1 VRRAPLGCALLA
13 ALLAVQGCDMGKGW
27 GLVEGCIHMPGCS
40 LDPDEAPFETCAEDA
55 HDFTFRPDFFSGEVF
70 DDGSL
75 TIRAQKGGYRIGE
88 SDGIVIT
95 VPDHSWVSE
104 HLVADPDSVL
114 EEEKLAVVSLAE
126 LDGLP
131 VEERFKVSV
140 YLNGSC
146 PGSSVSFNEG
156 VGTIW
161 FHSMYQNRDD
171 GDPRDTPLIHLEFDL
186 VFVDAWPDLE
196 PQPDSPRLDV
206 HGELR
211 FPYQRG
217 SPAQPYP

>member
-1 VRRAPLGCALLA
+1 MRRASLTGALLA

-27 GLVEGCIHMPGCS
+27 GRVEGCIHLPGCR
-40 LDPDEAPFETCAEDA
+40 LDPDQEPYAACTEDTY
-55 HDFTFRPDFFSGEVF
+55 DFLFRPDFFSGELF

-88 SDGIVIT
+88 SDGLVIT
-95 VPDHSWVSE
+95 VPDYAWIAD
-104 HLVADPDSVL
+104 HLVADPENVL
-114 EEEKLAVVSLAE
+114 EEEKLAVVPLSE

-131 VEERFKVSV
+131 VEERFKVSM

-146 PGSSVSFNEG
+146 PGASFNEG

-161 FHSMYQNRDD
+161 FHSMYQNTDN
-171 GDPRDTPLIHLEFDL
+171 GDPENTPLIHLEFDL
-186 VFVDAWPDLE
+186 SFVDAWPYEE

-211 FPYQRG
+211 FHYQRG

>member
-1 VRRAPLGCALLA
+1 MRRAPLGCALVA

-40 LDPDEAPFETCAEDA
+40 LDPDDVPFETCAEDA
-55 HDFTFRPDFFSGEVF
+55 YDFSFQPDFFSGEVF

-95 VPDHSWVSE
+95 VPDRSWVSE
-104 HLVADPDSVL
+104 HLVADPDDVL
-114 EEEKLAVVSLAE
+114 EEEKITVVPLAE

-131 VEERFKVSV
+131 VEERFKVSM

-161 FHSMYQNRDD
+161 FHSMYQNTDD
-171 GDPRDTPLIHLEFDL
+171 GDPRDTPLIHLEFDI
-186 VFVDAWPDLE
+186 VFVDAWPYLE
-196 PQPDSPRLDV
+196 PQPDSPRLEV

>member
-1 VRRAPLGCALLA
+1 MRRAPLGRVLLA

-27 GLVEGCIHMPGCS
+27 GLVEGCIHMPGCP
-40 LDPDEAPFETCAEDA
+40 LDPDDAPFTECAQDA
-55 HDFTFRPDFFSGEVF
+55 HDFTFRPDFFSGELF

-88 SDGIVIT
+88 SDGLVIT
-95 VPDHSWVSE
+95 VPDYRWVSE
-104 HLVADPDSVL
+104 HLVADPENVL
-114 EEEKLAVVSLAE
+114 DAEKFTVAPLAE
-126 LDGLP
+126 LDGLLL
-131 VEERFKVSV
+131 EERFKVSM
-140 YLNGSC
+140 YTHGTC

-161 FHSMYQNRDD
+161 FHSMYQNRDN
-171 GDPRDTPLIHLEFDL
+171 GDPRNTPLIHLEFDL
-186 VFVDAWPDLE
+186 TFVDAWPYEE
-196 PQPDSPRLDV
+196 PQPDSPRLVV